1 MRDTFKEELIK
12 LARRKKNLM
21 LLTGDLG
28 YGVFDKFEKK
38 YPKKYLNV
46 GVAEQNLIGISSGLA
61 KEGKCVICY
70 SIANFLTLRCL
81 EQIRNDAV
89 YHNLNVNLVSTGGGY
104 TYGVLGM
111 SHHATEDLS
120 ILNSIPNITIVAPST
135 KWETKMSF
143 NKLISIKGTTY
154 LRLEKNASDLMPS
167 DNRKFQLGKLIKYKN
182 GNFLAIICIG
192 GIFNECI
199 KAYNN
204 SKANNSSIS
213 IYTLSSLKPID
224 EIHLK
229 NILKKYKFI
238 FTVEENNYLG
248 GLGSTIASIITKYS
262 LKTKL
267 KIFSTNDHTLKIVGD
282 QNFLRKKIGIDHLAI
297 SSEIKKVFKFK
308 S

>member
-1 MRDTFKEELIK
+1 MREIFKEELIK
-12 LARRKKNLM
+12 LARKKKNLM

-28 YGVFDKFEKK
+28 YGVFNKFEKK

-81 EQIRNDAV
+81 EQIRNDSV

-120 ILNSIPNITIVAPST
+120 ILNSIPNITISAPST
-135 KWETKMSF
+135 NWETKMSF
-143 NKLISIKGTTY
+143 NKLVNTKGTTY
-154 LRLEKNASDLMPS
+154 LRLEKNASDLIPFE
-167 DNRKFQLGKLIKYKN
+167 RKTYKLGKLIKYRK
-182 GNFLAIICIG
+182 GDFLAIICIG

-199 KAYNN
+199 RAYNN
-204 SKANNSSIS
+204 SKANSSRIS
-213 IYTLSSLKPID
+213 IYTLSTLKPID

-229 NILKKYKFI
+229 NILRKYKFI
-238 FTVEENNYLG
+238 FTIEENNYIG
-248 GLGSTIASIITKYS
+248 GLGSTISSIITKYS
-262 LKTKL
+262 LKTRL
-267 KIFSTNDHTLKIVGD
+267 KIFSTNDQTLKIVGD
-282 QNFLRKKIGIDHLAI
+282 QNYLRKKIGIDYLTI
-297 SSEIKKVFKFK
+297 SSEIKKVFK
-308 S
+308 SEN